1 MKQYPHVEDYI
12 ELLAGYEPT
21 NMFGNVTLK
30 FSLARYDVAIVES
43 MANATMWNSQAYTDR
58 QGELAI
64 KLVLKYKRQF
74 ANQGIDISPV
84 EEKPVWRFPL
94 RTIDRSHSIYKD
106 NDEIIVKFP
115 YNSNYIKEIKDIKDQ
130 GNGKKLWDHAEKVW
144 RFGIT
149 EDNVNWLVT
158 WGRLNH
164 FKIDDEIVNL
174 YNKILEVE
182 KNLYEIKL
190 IQLEDRFEITNAADS
205 LIEYV
210 NSHLGGFGL
219 DNLVRL
225 VDNAGV
231 LGYTVDTNIQ
241 YPDLLNLFGNNRTV
255 HVPSTEDGA
264 LDLIFDYAELTNRW
278 PVCIYNP
285 GTTTKIDLSRFAEDE
300 IVRFDPAGRTRTAD
314 YNYYTTKVIYANK
327 IPKHWNYPISLLV
340 STVEMMYG
348 GKRMEW
354 MQTAEKII
362 HYSYIPLR
370 EKN

>member
-21 NMFGNVTLK
+21 NIFSSVTLK
-30 FSLARYDVAIVES
+30 FSLARYDVAIIES

-74 ANQGIDISPV
+74 ANNGIDISPV

-106 NDEIIVKFP
+106 NDEIIVRFP
-115 YNSNYIKEIKDIKDQ
+115 YNSTYIKEIKDFKDQ
-130 GNGKKLWDHAEKVW
+130 GTGKKFWDHTEKVW
-144 RFGIT
+144 RFGVT

-158 WGRLNH
+158 WGQLNH
-164 FKIDDEIVNL
+164 FKISSDIIDL
-174 YNKILEVE
+174 YNKILAAEQTP
-182 KNLYEIKL
+182 YEIKL
-190 IQLEDRFEITNAADS
+190 VRHADRFEITNAADS
-205 LIEYV
+205 LNEYV
-210 NSHLGGFGL
+210 INRLGGYGL

-231 LGYTVDTNIQ
+231 LGYTIDEGIE
-241 YPDLLNLFGNNRTV
+241 YPDLLNLFGANRTV
-255 HVPSTEDGA
+255 HVPSTEAGA

-285 GTTTKIDLSRFAEDE
+285 GSATKIDLSRFAEDQV
-300 IVRFDPAGRTRTAD
+300 VRFDAAGRTRTPD
-314 YNYYTTKVIYANK
+314 YNYYTTKVIYASK
-327 IPKHWNYPISLLV
+327 IPKHWNFPIPLMV
-340 STVEMMYG
+340 TTVEMMFG

-354 MQTAEKII
+354 TQTAEKIV